1 MKPTSIKPSLIQ
13 HEVLCYNCRGTGY
26 TPPHHTLGKL
36 IAMMD
41 EEDGPNFKINF
52 IKLIRSQWGM
62 GLREAKEVAE
72 AALNFRLAVIEA
84 TKPQAERFLNI
95 GNETVQ
101 SIAERKRLTKLTYD
115 EANPDLSDKDL
126 LNGAMYVEEK

>member
-52 IKLIRSQWGM
+52 IKLIRSQWDM

-72 AALNFRLAVIEA
+72 AALNFRLAVMDAVKRTPIEVP
-84 TKPQAERFLNI
+84 TVKPLKVGLTNFEAFNAEVDN
-95 GNETVQ
+95 
-101 SIAERKRLTKLTYD
+101 
-115 EANPDLSDKDL
+115 
-126 LNGAMYVEEK
+126 AMYVEEK

>member
-1 MKPTSIKPSLIQ
+1 MKPTSIKPSLVQ
-13 HEVLCYNCRGTGY
+13 HEVLCYNCRGTGH

-72 AALNFRLAVIEA
+72 AALDFRLAVIEA
-84 TKPQAERFLNI
+84 TKPRAERFLNI
-95 GNETVQ
+95 GNEAGPTVQ
-101 SIAERKRLTKLTYD
+101 SVAERKR
-115 EANPDLSDKDL
+115 EARDS
-126 LNGAMYVEEK
+126 LNGAMYVTEEA

>member
-13 HEVLCYNCRGTGY
+13 HEVICYNCRGTGY

-52 IKLIRSQWGM
+52 IKLIRSQWDM

-101 SIAERKRLTKLTYD
+101 SIAERKR
-115 EANPDLSDKDL
+115 EAKDS
-126 LNGAMYVEEK
+126 LNGAMYVTEA

>member
-13 HEVLCYNCRGTGY
+13 HEVICYNCRGTGN

-36 IAMMD
+36 INMMD

-101 SIAERKRLTKLTYD
+101 SIAERKR
-115 EANPDLSDKDL
+115 ESKDSL
-126 LNGAMYVEEK
+126 HGAMYVTET

>member
-13 HEVLCYNCRGTGY
+13 HEVICYNCRGTGY

-52 IKLIRSQWGM
+52 IKLIRSQWDM

-72 AALNFRLAVIEA
+72 AALNFRLAVMDAVKRTPIEV
-84 TKPQAERFLNI
+84 P
-95 GNETVQ
+95 TV
-101 SIAERKRLTKLTYD
+101 KRLTKLTYD
-115 EANPDLSDKDL
+115 EPNPDLSDKDL
-126 LNGAMYVEEK
+126 LNGAMYIEEK

>member
-101 SIAERKRLTKLTYD
+101 SIAERKR
-115 EANPDLSDKDL
+115 ESKDS
-126 LNGAMYVEEK
+126 LNGAMYVTET